1 MNKVRIIG
9 LLILLVGI
17 VIRFVLKNDTLD
29 FLSGLFVGLGIGLI
43 IVGRIW
49 GISAKK

>member
-17 VIRFVLKNDTLD
+17 GIRFILKHDTID
-29 FLSGLFVGLGIGLI
+29 FVSGLLIGLGIGLT

-49 GISAKK
+49 GITTKK